1 MGVVRQGQGERKR
14 TVPLSVLLWLSLRLS
29 LSLTPT
35 VAIRLHQGG
44 YTAIMLAAQHGQA
57 DCLKVLIAS
66 KANIEATKK
75 VRGWVW

>member
-35 VAIRLHQGG
+35 VAIRLHQDGN
-44 YTAIMLAAQHGQA
+44 TAIMLAAQKGHT
-57 DCLKVLIAS
+57 DCVRILR
-66 KANIEATKK
+66 EAGAKERPAQGTKI
-75 VRGWVW
+75 

>member
-14 TVPLSVLLWLSLRLS
+14 TVPLSVLLWVSLRLS

-35 VAIRLHQGG
+35 VAIRLHQWGS
-44 YTAIMLAAQHGQA
+44 TAITWAAQKGHV
-57 DCLKVLIAS
+57 DCLKTLIAN
-66 KANIEATKK
+66 KANINAADK